1 MPQNETGRS
10 CQITA
15 IFVPICGNI
24 LLSREVVQG
33 MKWSRGFLPV
43 AFGFIFLECLIVSP
57 TSLGRAAKK
66 SGGAAITVTQTVK
79 ADQVLENVQLIGT
92 EGGRREW
99 ELNAETAV
107 DFKGKGEWQ
116 LEKIKTIFFGKL
128 GTHYSVKGKTGQ
140 VDIETRDMMIS
151 GDVVTK
157 TSNNYELKSDVVN
170 YDSKNRVL
178 KSDSPVTILGPKDQK
193 GNRLRLQG
201 IGMNALVEEG
211 KTTILE
217 DVKGQIALDDGTLMN
232 VKSKSVELR
241 ADSRWA
247 QFYGNVVIDVGSMR
261 VSGPGAQFQYDAEGG
276 SLSSLFVNGG
286 VKVSDINKLATSE
299 NVKVLFKDNKFVFRG
314 NPRLLQDQD
323 ELLGEEIVFLQ
334 GGKRVQ
340 VKGVRANIESKQV
353 EKKR

>member
-1 MPQNETGRS
+1 
-10 CQITA
+10 
-15 IFVPICGNI
+15 
-24 LLSREVVQG
+24 
-33 MKWSRGFLPV
+33 MKWSRGFLPI
-43 AFGFIFLECLIVSP
+43 AFGVIFVECLIIAP
-57 TSLGRAAKK
+57 QPLGRRPKK
-66 SGGAAITVTQTVK
+66 SGAIAVSVTQTVK
-79 ADQVLENVQLIGT
+79 ADQVLESVKLIGT

-116 LEKIKTIFFGKL
+116 LEKIKTIFFGKV
-128 GTHYSVKGKTGQ
+128 GTHYSVKGKSGQ
-140 VDIETRDMMIS
+140 VNIETRDMMIS

-157 TSNNYELKSDVVN
+157 TSNNFELKSDIVY
-170 YDSKNRVL
+170 YDSKNKLL
-178 KSDSPVTILGPKDQK
+178 KSESPVSILGPKDKK
-193 GNRLRLQG
+193 GNRLRLEG
-201 IGMNALVEEG
+201 IGMNALVQEG

-217 DVKGQIALDDGTLMN
+217 NVKGEVALEDGTIMN

-261 VSGPGAQFQYDAEGG
+261 VSGPGAQFQYEADSG

-286 VKVSDINKLATSE
+286 VKVSDVGKLATSE

-340 VKGVRANIESKQV
+340 IKGARANIESKKL
-353 EKKR
+353 EKVK